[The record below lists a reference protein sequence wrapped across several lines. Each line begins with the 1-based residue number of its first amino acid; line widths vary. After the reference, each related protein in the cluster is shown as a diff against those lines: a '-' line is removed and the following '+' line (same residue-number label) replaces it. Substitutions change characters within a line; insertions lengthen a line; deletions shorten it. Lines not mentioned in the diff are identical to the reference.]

1 MVIFNYLFHYQISM
15 VCQYRN
21 IMKNI
26 SELMINVSGYMIS
39 LTATKEI
46 IQIIALVFSIIG
58 TILITFFRL
67 KDWYDKAKADGKITK
82 EEIKELETI
91 VKDGKEKIDKDI
103 DKGE

>member
-1 MVIFNYLFHYQISM
+1 
-15 VCQYRN
+15 
-21 IMKNI
+21 MKTV

-58 TILITFFRL
+58 TILITLFRV

-91 VKDGKEKIDKDI
+91 VKDGKENIEKDI

>member
-1 MVIFNYLFHYQISM
+1 
-15 VCQYRN
+15 
-21 IMKNI
+21 MKSI

-58 TILITFFRL
+58 TILITLFRL

-82 EEIKELETI
+82 DELNEAEQI
-91 VKDGKEKIDKDI
+91 IKDGKDKIDDVTK
-103 DKGE
+103 E